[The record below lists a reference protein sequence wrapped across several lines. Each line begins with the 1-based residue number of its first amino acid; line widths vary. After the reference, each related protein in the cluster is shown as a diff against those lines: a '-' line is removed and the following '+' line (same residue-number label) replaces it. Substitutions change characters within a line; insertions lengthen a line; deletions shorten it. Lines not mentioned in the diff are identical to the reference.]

1 MIGKVCES
9 RRDGKSSFRTLKEY
23 LVDQLR
29 SEDWGAGDQEVLGQ
43 DGTVFAH
50 TASGV
55 TLEHNGFDLDTLVQE
70 FESVAAMKPKV
81 EDPIYHFVLSWSEQ
95 DNPSDQQMLGSA
107 REAMKRLG
115 FEGHQYLSAIHR
127 DTDSP
132 HVHVAVN
139 RIHPDTF
146 KVVNPYRDH
155 YTLRTLA
162 NELEEQHRW
171 VPTRQSGKPEA
182 QPAQQADAHGD
193 LSFEQWCK
201 SKVVPLM
208 APLVGVER
216 PASWADI
223 HKSLNALDVE
233 LIEYGKGLVFRTV
246 SDTGTA
252 VAVKASAVHE
262 GFSKPSLERALG
274 TFEAALKAPK
284 AQSYPGDPETF
295 AVAVKGALSER
306 VARWAGR
313 ARSDWASLH
322 RMMSENGLQLTR
334 YGQGLA
340 ISPADGHGP
349 RMAAS
354 KLHRSLAKGKL
365 EARLG
370 PYQPPEVVPSSAYA
384 RDRQVS
390 LRRAPTDASAHLR
403 EHYAAYRAEM
413 PTYGKLRQNISRSI
427 REIRRETRQ
436 EIKEVYDSM
445 PPSAVRTAYIQELR
459 WQQTRQILGERLRLI
474 QQYNAQHEHAL
485 GWRQWIEEQAKLGD
499 ANAIEMAAS
508 WHANRHH
515 QEAHSRANSV
525 APAQPGSFIELAQSV
540 EALLGWERR
549 PRRNGRT
556 DFYSQKGELMVT
568 QLRNSVKTH
577 RLDDV
582 TVAAT
587 MQLAI
592 DTYGRELRLTGSDE
606 FKQRAIDALLK
617 LESQGGPRV
626 RLSDQDLQQRLEKQ
640 RAEEVA
646 QRRSSRRMR

>member
-1 MIGKVCES
+1 MIGKVCDA

-29 SEDWGAGDQEVLGQ
+29 SDDWGAGDQEVLDQ

-81 EDPIYHFVLSWSEQ
+81 EDPVYHFVLSWSED
-95 DNPSDQQMLGSA
+95 DNPSDKQMLESA
-107 REAMKRLG
+107 REAMKLLG

-139 RIHPDTF
+139 RIHPDSF

-162 NELEEQHRW
+162 NELEEHYGW
-171 VPTRQSGKPEA
+171 VPTRQNGKPA
-182 QPAQQADAHGD
+182 TQPAQQADAHGD
-193 LSFEQWCK
+193 LTFEQWCK
-201 SKVVPLM
+201 SKVVPLI
-208 APLVGVER
+208 APLVDVER

-223 HKSLNALDVE
+223 HKSLDALDVE

-262 GFSKPSLERALG
+262 GFSKPNLERALG

-284 AQSYPGDPETF
+284 VQSYPDEPQAF
-295 AVAVKGALSER
+295 AVAVKAALNER
-306 VARWAGR
+306 IARWAGR
-313 ARSDWASLH
+313 TRSDWASLH
-322 RMMSENGLQLTR
+322 RMMSENGLQLTP

-390 LRRAPTDASAHLR
+390 LRRAPTDASEYLR
-403 EHYAAYRAEM
+403 ERYAVYRAEM
-413 PTYGKLRQNISRSI
+413 PTYGKLRQNISLSI
-427 REIRRETRQ
+427 REIRRATRQ

-445 PPSAVRTAYIQELR
+445 PPSVVRTAYIQELR

-474 QQYNAQHEHAL
+474 QQYNAKHEHAL
-485 GWRQWIEEQAKLGD
+485 AWRQWIEEQARAGD
-499 ANAIEMAAS
+499 ANAVEMVAS
-508 WHANRHH
+508 WHANRHRS
-515 QEAHSRANSV
+515 QARSYSNSV
-525 APAQPGSFIELAQSV
+525 APAQPGSAFIELAPGV

-549 PRRNGRT
+549 HRRNGRT
-556 DFYSQKGELMVT
+556 DFYSRGELMVT
-568 QLRNSVKTH
+568 QLRNSVKIH

-592 DTYGRELRLTGSDE
+592 DTYGHELRLTGSDE

-626 RLSDQDLQQRLEKQ
+626 RLSDQDLQQRLEEQ
-640 RAEEVA
+640 RTAEVSH
-646 QRRSSRRMR
+646 RRPLRRMR

>member
-1 MIGKVCES
+1 MIGKVCDS

-29 SEDWGAGDQEVLGQ
+29 SQDWGAGDQEVLEQ

-81 EDPIYHFVLSWSEQ
+81 EDPVYHFVLSWSEN
-95 DNPSDQQMLGSA
+95 DNPSDKEMLGSA

-139 RIHPDTF
+139 RIHPDSF

-162 NELEEQHRW
+162 NELEKRYGW
-171 VPTRQSGKPEA
+171 VATRQSGKPEA
-182 QPAQQADAHGD
+182 LPADAHGD

-208 APLVGVER
+208 APLVEKS
-216 PASWADI
+216 ASWADV

-284 AQSYPGDPETF
+284 AQSYPGEPQAF
-295 AVAVKGALSER
+295 AVAVKGVLNER
-306 VARWAGR
+306 IARWAGR
-313 ARSDWASLH
+313 TRSDWTSLH
-322 RMMSENGLQLTR
+322 RLMGENGLQLTP

-370 PYQPPEVVPSSAYA
+370 PYQPPEVVPGSAYA
-384 RDRQVS
+384 RDRQES
-390 LRRAPTDASAHLR
+390 LRRAPTDASALLR
-403 EHYAAYRAEM
+403 ERYAAYRAEM
-413 PTYGKLRQNISRSI
+413 PTYGKLRQHISRSI

-445 PPSAVRTAYIQELR
+445 PPSAVRAAYLQELR

-474 QQYNAQHEHAL
+474 QQYNAKHEHAAL
-485 GWRQWIEEQAKLGD
+485 GWRQWIEEQARLGD

-508 WHANRHH
+508 WHTNRHH
-515 QEAHSRANSV
+515 PQARSHANSV
-525 APAQPGSFIELAQSV
+525 APAQPGSAFIELTPGI

-549 PRRNGRT
+549 HRRNGRI
-556 DFYSQKGELMVT
+556 DFYSQRGELMVT
-568 QLRNSVKTH
+568 QLRNSVKSH
-577 RLDDV
+577 RLDNV

-592 DTYGRELRLTGSDE
+592 DAYGYELRLTGSDE
-606 FKQRAIDALLK
+606 FKQRAIEALVK
-617 LESQGGPRV
+617 LENQGGPRV
-626 RLSDQDLQQRLEKQ
+626 RLSDQDLQQRLEEQ
-640 RAEEVA
+640 RAAEVA
-646 QRRSSRRMR
+646 QRRTSRRMR